1 MNYSV
6 SYEAIHNLRVG
17 FSGYW
22 LQQTTDD
29 KVNGVNVAHSLERT
43 VGLGAGIQ
51 YFSGGD
57 TWVHLNAYKE
67 TNVRNRAQGYSVT
80 LRLSRGIP
88 SDGTSVD
95 PPCRR
100 VRLLEVDR
108 RCSSKP
114 LPTNREEPKMDTRK
128 LRIAPITVGDG
139 WIAGQGVGF
148 RRNAVVREKRR
159 AL

>member
-88 SDGTSVD
+88 SSTAH
-95 PPCRR
+95 PWT
-100 VRLLEVDR
+100 RLAEGFVYSRSTDVA
-108 RCSSKP
+108 
-114 LPTNREEPKMDTRK
+114 LPNHFPRIEKNQRWTRGNY
-128 LRIAPITVGDG
+128 A
-139 WIAGQGVGF
+139 
-148 RRNAVVREKRR
+148 
-159 AL
+159 